1 MVTILFFLSS
11 GLFLGWSLGAND
23 AANVFGTAVGT
34 KMIRFKVA
42 AGICFVFVVIG
53 AVTGGAGTTHTLGRL
68 GAVNALAG
76 SFVVALMAAV
86 SVFMMTKYGLPVSTT
101 QAIVGAIIGWN
112 FFTSSVTDVNSL
124 TKIVSTWV
132 ICPVLS
138 AIFAFILYYIFKGLL
153 KLFRVHLFRLD
164 AYTRFGLLLVGAFGS
179 YSLGANNIANVMGV
193 FVPASPF
200 KDIDFYGLF
209 TLTSAQQ
216 LFLLGAIAIGVGV
229 YTYSQKVMKTVGRD
243 IFKLSPLAA
252 LVVVLA
258 ESLVLFIFA
267 SEGLESWL
275 IDHNLP
281 TIPLVP
287 VSSSQAVIGA
297 ILGIGI
303 ARGVRNINTKIL
315 RNIGLG
321 WIVTPVVAGI
331 FCFVAL
337 FFMQNVFG
345 QTVHRKIPYLI
356 SKPVLEKLEEKG
368 VNTEKMEDLLNE
380 KFHNAVKF
388 KSTLEGKNYDR
399 DAIQTIM
406 AYAEVSFMSI
416 NLSKQQKVINYGWF
430 TEEQLEAIKEIDGR
444 SFVHK
449 WQLREALQEESDAWK
464 FKEEV
469 RENRVFNK
477 KLKEKYRTL
486 YNIFRKDV
494 NF

>member
-34 KMIRFKVA
+34 KMIRFKMA

-53 AVTGGAGTTHTLGRL
+53 AVTGGSGTTHTLGKL

-76 SFVVALMAAV
+76 SFVVALTAAV
-86 SVFMMTKYGLPVSTT
+86 SVFVMTKYGLPVSTT

-112 FFTSSVTDVNSL
+112 FFTRSVTDVNSL

-138 AIFAFILYYIFKGLL
+138 AVFAFTIYYIFKAFL

-164 AYTRFGLLLVGAFGS
+164 AYTRFGLLAVGAFGS

-209 TLTSAQQ
+209 SLTSAQQ

-229 YTYSQKVMKTVGRD
+229 YTYSQKVMKTVGRGV
-243 IFKLSPLAA
+243 FKLSPLAA

-287 VSSSQAVIGA
+287 VSSSQAVVGA

-315 RNIGLG
+315 GKIGLG
-321 WIVTPVVAGI
+321 WIITPVVAGI
-331 FCFVAL
+331 LCFVAL

-345 QTVHRKIPYLI
+345 QMVHRKIPYLI
-356 SKPVLEKLEEKG
+356 SNPVLERLEEEG
-368 VNTEKMEDLLNE
+368 VNTEKLEDLLNE
-380 KFHNAVKF
+380 KFHNAVKL
-388 KSTLEGKNYDR
+388 KSKLEDKGYDR
-399 DAIQTIM
+399 DAVQTIM
-406 AYAEVSFMSI
+406 EYAEVSFMSV
-416 NLSKQQKVINYGWF
+416 NLSKQQKVMNYGWF
-430 TEEQLEAIKEIDGR
+430 SEEQLGAIKEIDGR

-449 WQLREALQEESDAWK
+449 WQFREALQEESDAWK
-464 FKEEV
+464 FKEDV
-469 RENRVFNK
+469 RKNRVFNK
-477 KLKEKYRTL
+477 KLKEKYKTL